1 MAREFERTERVSH
14 FLHEELARLLQ
25 STVRDPR
32 VQEVNLTG
40 VEVSRDLS
48 HAKVFFTLMSD
59 ASSEERAEVT
69 AVLSKVSGFLRS
81 ELAKASTMR
90 TVPRIS
96 FRLTR
101 VLGGVAT
108 WRHCSARYAGL
119 MSNSI
124 RVMRKTPQ
132 TRQTDHGASEKRASG
147 RRSVGARQT
156 NWHVI
161 ERCAPA
167 RQAPFWGCQSGA
179 HRQP

>member
-1 MAREFERTERVSH
+1 MGREFERTQRVSH

-96 FRLTR
+96 FRFDESVGRGRDMETLLR
-101 VLGGVAT
+101 EV
-108 WRHCSARYAGL
+108 RSADEQLHTGD
-119 MSNSI
+119 
-124 RVMRKTPQ
+124 PE
-132 TRQTDHGASEKRASG
+132 DASE
-147 RRSVGARQT
+147 
-156 NWHVI
+156 
-161 ERCAPA
+161 PA
-167 RQAPFWGCQSGA
+167 D
-179 HRQP
+179 

>member
-1 MAREFERTERVSH
+1 MGREFERTQRVSH

-32 VQEVNLTG
+32 VQAVNLTG

-96 FRLTR
+96 FRFDESVGRGRDMETLLR
-101 VLGGVAT
+101 EVRRADEQLHMGD
-108 WRHCSARYAGL
+108 
-119 MSNSI
+119 
-124 RVMRKTPQ
+124 PE
-132 TRQTDHGASEKRASG
+132 DASE
-147 RRSVGARQT
+147 
-156 NWHVI
+156 
-161 ERCAPA
+161 PA
-167 RQAPFWGCQSGA
+167 D
-179 HRQP
+179 

>member
-1 MAREFERTERVSH
+1 MVREFERTQRVSH
-14 FLHEELARLLQ
+14 FLHEELARLLL

-96 FRLTR
+96 FRF
-101 VLGGVAT
+101 
-108 WRHCSARYAGL
+108 
-119 MSNSI
+119 
-124 RVMRKTPQ
+124 
-132 TRQTDHGASEKRASG
+132 DE
-147 RRSVGARQT
+147 SVGRGRDMETLLREVRRAD
-156 NWHVI
+156 
-161 ERCAPA
+161 ERLHTGDSEDASKPA
-167 RQAPFWGCQSGA
+167 D
-179 HRQP
+179 

>member
-1 MAREFERTERVSH
+1 MGREFERTQRVSH

-32 VQEVNLTG
+32 VQAVNLTG

-96 FRLTR
+96 FRFDESVGRGRDMETLLR
-101 VLGGVAT
+101 EVRRADEQL
-108 WRHCSARYAGL
+108 HAGD
-119 MSNSI
+119 SE
-124 RVMRKTPQ
+124 
-132 TRQTDHGASEKRASG
+132 DASEA
-147 RRSVGARQT
+147 AD
-156 NWHVI
+156 
-161 ERCAPA
+161 
-167 RQAPFWGCQSGA
+167 
-179 HRQP
+179 